1 MRVFLWINTKL
12 LETQI
17 LKPLVWFCYIDV
29 IFFIWTY
36 SEKKLKKFMEH
47 FGTFIHDIKFTYQ
60 FDKERIS
67 FLDLTVISSHGKLMT
82 SLYTYRLPPVPSLQ
96 IKLSGTY

>member
-17 LKPLVWFCYIDV
+17 LKPLVWFCYIDD

-36 SEKKLKKFMEH
+36 NEKKVKKFMEH
-47 FGTFIHDIKFTYQ
+47 FSTFIHDIKFTYQ

-82 SLYTYRLPPVPSLQ
+82 SLYSKPTDCRQYLH
-96 IKLSGTY
+96 